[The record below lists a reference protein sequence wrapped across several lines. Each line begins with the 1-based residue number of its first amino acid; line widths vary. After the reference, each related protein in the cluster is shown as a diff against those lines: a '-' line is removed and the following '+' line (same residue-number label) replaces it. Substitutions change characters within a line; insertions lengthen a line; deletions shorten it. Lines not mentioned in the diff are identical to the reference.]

1 MTAQPTEHEGR
12 LSKASKSSKAGAA
25 SRATAADKASAAT
38 GAPHMAPL
46 LGERVQ
52 DILNGIDPT
61 YVMETEAE
69 EQVLQLADDFLDKV
83 IRQSLRLA
91 QHRGSKALDVQDVQ
105 LVLAKHWGIVV
116 PGLGLP
122 NIRPLRPGKQ
132 SVTKTTSSGG
142 PPANKRKSATDS
154 SAPAN
159 RKKPNTGMSPMP
171 QQMQMS

>member
-1 MTAQPTEHEGR
+1 
-12 LSKASKSSKAGAA
+12 
-25 SRATAADKASAAT
+25 
-38 GAPHMAPL
+38 MAPL
-46 LGERVQ
+46 LGERIQ

-83 IRQSLRLA
+83 IRQSLRLS

-132 SVTKTTSSGG
+132 SVSKSSSSGG
-142 PPANKRKSATDS
+142 SQANKRKSSTDP
-154 SAPAN
+154 SASAN
-159 RKKPNTGMSPMP
+159 RKKSTSGMSPMP
-171 QQMQMS
+171 QPMQMS